1 MSADPYSARVRELFA
16 APAHAGEI
24 GDFGDGETVYVAD
37 QDVRL
42 RLSATAAG
50 GTIEALR
57 FRVWGCPHVIAA
69 AEAVCAALEGQPVAD
84 LKKYSTADVMQNL
97 PVPVEK
103 TGRILVIED
112 AVRSLG
118 QRFRDRT

>member
-1 MSADPYSARVRELFA
+1 MSADPYSAKVRELFA
-16 APAHAGEI
+16 APAHAGDI
-24 GDFGDGETVYVAD
+24 ADGEAVYVAD

-42 RLSATAAG
+42 RLSAQAEG
-50 GTIEALR
+50 GKIAALR
-57 FRVWGCPHVIAA
+57 FRAWGCPHVIAA
-69 AEAVCAALEGQPVAD
+69 AEAVCSALEGLPVTD
-84 LKKYSTADVMQNL
+84 LENYMAADVMQKL
-97 PVPVEK
+97 AVPAEK

>member
-1 MSADPYSARVRELFA
+1 MSADPYSAKVRELFA
-16 APAHAGEI
+16 APAHAGDMA
-24 GDFGDGETVYVAD
+24 GGEAVYVAD

-42 RLSATAAG
+42 RLSAQKEG
-50 GTIEALR
+50 GKIAALR
-57 FRVWGCPHVIAA
+57 FRAWGCPHVIAA
-69 AEAVCAALEGQPVAD
+69 AEAVCSALEGQPVTG
-84 LKKYSTADVMQNL
+84 LESYTVADVMENL

>member
-1 MSADPYSARVRELFA
+1 MSADPYSEKVRELFA
-16 APAHAGEI
+16 EPAHAG
-24 GDFGDGETVYVAD
+24 GLADGEAVFVAD

-42 RLSATAAG
+42 RLSGSVG
-50 GTIEALR
+50 GGKIEALR

-69 AEAVCAALEGQPVAD
+69 AEAVCSALEGRPVTD
-84 LKKYSTADVMQNL
+84 LESYSVADVMENL